1 MYEVSF
7 IIMNI
12 FLVVTTLWIVNK
24 FLIIFLEEKRKN
36 IFSIIA
42 WIVFALFQFYCQYNI
57 GNASVWRTIINT
69 LLVFIITIVSFSG
82 KYKKKLFIVVL
93 LYTIWVLV
101 EMITYFCMNFFQIKI
116 TQVHIIGAVLS
127 KIIMIISVFSLFNV
141 WKKTNMIN
149 LPNKLYYV
157 LFIIPIGSI
166 YIAAE
171 TFFIMNL
178 KNNLVTAMMIFSIL
192 LVFNIIIFEIYSKL
206 VQFFTFEQE
215 KTVYTQQLDIISRN
229 TEEQKKIMEKFHEE
243 KHNLVNELIILKHN
257 TESGEYENVLIN
269 LNHIINAYETKE
281 NISCTGNEVIDAII
295 NFKYAIAK
303 EKGIRFVLKI
313 FVPEE
318 MPINQCDI
326 GIVIGNAIDNAIE
339 ATSECISS
347 EKIIQIIMGSKK
359 EAFVMIVKNPF
370 EYIIKKDKTG
380 NLLSTKEDSFR
391 HGYGVNAI
399 KRVAEKY
406 NGEVVTEMSN
416 KIFSLTVI
424 MGFR

>member
-1 MYEVSF
+1 
-7 IIMNI
+7 
-12 FLVVTTLWIVNK
+12 
-24 FLIIFLEEKRKN
+24 
-36 IFSIIA
+36 
-42 WIVFALFQFYCQYNI
+42 
-57 GNASVWRTIINT
+57 
-69 LLVFIITIVSFSG
+69 
-82 KYKKKLFIVVL
+82 
-93 LYTIWVLV
+93 
-101 EMITYFCMNFFQIKI
+101 
-116 TQVHIIGAVLS
+116 
-127 KIIMIISVFSLFNV
+127 
-141 WKKTNMIN
+141 MIN

-370 EYIIKKDKTG
+370 EYIIKMILIMKLDIMR
-380 NLLSTKEDSFR
+380 E
-391 HGYGVNAI
+391 
-399 KRVAEKY
+399 
-406 NGEVVTEMSN
+406 
-416 KIFSLTVI
+416 SLTTLKKV
-424 MGFR
+424 